1 MDPQEFVKKIFFFKA
16 GKCLRFKGQ
25 QMNFFSISH
34 LNVFFAFFDPI
45 WFFYFAPLTPSIDL
59 RMVFPL

>member
-1 MDPQEFVKKIFFFKA
+1 MDPQEFVKKILFFKA

-34 LNVFFAFFDPI
+34 LNVFFAFFDPT
-45 WFFYFAPLTPSIDL
+45 WFFILPHLPH
-59 RMVFPL
+59 P